1 MEDVLGQDS
10 KLNIIWSENEMK
22 VLLES
27 ANDPVDET
35 ITIRNDFLGR
45 AVDIRE

>member
-1 MEDVLGQDS
+1 MENVLGQDS
-10 KLNIIWSENEMK
+10 KPNIIWSENEMK

-27 ANDPVDET
+27 ANDTVDEA
-35 ITIRNDFLGR
+35 ITIWNDLLGR